1 MRFRDDDDGPAGA
14 PSERPPEQSL
24 GPDEVIRLDDLGIR
38 YNILVQQSRTFK
50 DYCIQWLRGGIQYQ
64 PHWALRG
71 VSLTVGKG
79 EILGVVG
86 ENGAGKSTLLKAISR
101 IVPPSEGRVRVLG
114 QVAPLVELGAGFHPD
129 LTGRENIYLN
139 ALLLGYTRQQVTER
153 LERIT
158 DFSELGDFLD
168 APVRTY
174 STGMT
179 ARLGFAIATDR
190 SPDILIIDE
199 ILGVGDDRF
208 YDKCEQRI
216 ASLCTGGTTVLFVS
230 HSLAKIE
237 SMCDRAAWLHQGR
250 LMMTGEPR
258 LVTQAYR
265 ERNRTPE
272 SALRAAGPAAAPRED
287 LGVRFG

>member
-1 MRFRDDDDGPAGA
+1 MRFRDDDSGA
-14 PSERPPEQSL
+14 AASPSGRPLEQSL
-24 GPDEVIRLDDLGIR
+24 APDEVIRLDNLGIR
-38 YNILVQQSRTFK
+38 FNILVQRSRTFK

-64 PHWALRG
+64 PHWAVRG
-71 VSLTVGKG
+71 VSLTVRKG
-79 EILGVVG
+79 EILGILG

-101 IVPPSEGRVRVLG
+101 IVPPSEGRVQVLG

-139 ALLLGYTRQQVTER
+139 ALLLGSTRQEITER

-158 DFSELGDFLD
+158 DFSELGEFLD

-174 STGMT
+174 STGMS
-179 ARLGFAIATDR
+179 ARLGFAIATDC

-216 ASLCTGGTTVLFVS
+216 ASLCSGGTTVLFVS
-230 HSLAKIE
+230 HNLVKIE
-237 SMCDRAAWLHQGR
+237 SMCDRVAWLHQGR
-250 LMMTGEPR
+250 LVMTGDPR
-258 LVTQAYR
+258 RVTRAYR
-265 ERNRTPE
+265 ERGAPG
-272 SALRAAGPAAAPRED
+272 SAARAAGPAAAPREE

>member
-1 MRFRDDDDGPAGA
+1 MRFRGDGADAAA
-14 PSERPPEQSL
+14 PSAGRPLGQSL
-24 GPDEVIRLDDLGIR
+24 EADEVIRLDNLGIR
-38 YNILVQQSRTFK
+38 FNILIQRTRTFK
-50 DYCIQWLRGGIQYQ
+50 DHCIQWFRGGIQYQ

-71 VSLTVGKG
+71 VSLTVRKG
-79 EILGVVG
+79 EILGILG

-101 IVPPSEGRVRVLG
+101 IVPPSEGRVQVLG

-139 ALLLGYTRQQVTER
+139 ALLLGNTRLQITER

-158 DFSELGDFLD
+158 DFSELGEFLD

-174 STGMT
+174 SSGMS
-179 ARLGFAIATDR
+179 ARLGFAIATDC

-216 ASLCTGGTTVLFVS
+216 ASLCSGGTTVLLVS
-230 HSLAKIE
+230 HDLVKIE
-237 SMCDRAAWLHQGR
+237 SMCDRVAWLHQGR
-250 LMMTGEPR
+250 LVMTGDPHR
-258 LVTQAYR
+258 VTRAYR
-265 ERNRTPE
+265 ERRRTPGG
-272 SALRAAGPAAAPRED
+272 AVRAADPAAAPRDE